1 MEVLD
6 SLKALV
12 PDYAKDIRLNLDAT
26 IARSSLPAREA
37 AGAALA
43 AAFAAKSMPIVDAIR
58 GSHVLAPADAQAALT
73 AAALMGMNNVWYPY
87 VEMAADPELK
97 TLRAELRMNAYANH
111 GGVDK
116 RAFELYALA
125 ASIVGRC
132 EFCIA
137 SHYKLLKETGVTTQ
151 ELRDVGRIAAAVNAA
166 AQVIAIEG
174 GRADL
179 LRAAA

>member
-1 MEVLD
+1 MQFLD
-6 SLKALV
+6 TLKALV

-43 AAFAAKSMPIVDAIR
+43 AAFAAKSAPIVDAIR
-58 GSHVLAPADAQAALT
+58 DSNALAPADAQAALT

-125 ASIVGRC
+125 ASIVGKC

-137 SHYKLLKETGVTTQ
+137 SHYKLLRETGVTTQ

-174 GRADL
+174 GRADA

>member
-1 MEVLD
+1 MDFLD
-6 SLKALV
+6 TLKALV

-43 AAFAAKSMPIVDAIR
+43 AAFAAKSAPIVGAIR
-58 GSHVLAPADAQAALT
+58 ASGALAPADAQAAQT

-87 VEMAADPELK
+87 VEMAGDPELR
-97 TLRAELRMNAYANH
+97 TMRPELRMNAYATH
-111 GGVDK
+111 GGVDR

-125 ASIVGRC
+125 ASIVGKC
-132 EFCIA
+132 GFCIA
-137 SHYKLLKETGVTTQ
+137 SHYKLLREAGATAQ
-151 ELRDVGRIAAAVNAA
+151 ELRDVGRIAAVVNAA
-166 AQVIAIEG
+166 AQVIAIED
-174 GRADL
+174 AQPAA